1 MYRKYYCVAA
11 ITGLATALNTCAIP
25 PDVRD
30 FAHVDTYDITRRVRC
45 EMRDAVRQKAK
56 EAIARRQPEIAAKLV
71 TDEDFLKFDFA
82 TLGRDAQSIVNVYK
96 DTLIGYDWNF
106 DITERNDVTAGA
118 DVLNTFTRGTFGIG
132 TSITNNRERNNVET
146 FRELDSF
153 VKLATMVSNADYC
166 KPDVYKPK
174 NYMYPITGNLNL
186 ISYVKKYL
194 DHNQSGN
201 LAGAEGSKDLAT
213 YSIKL
218 KFTTMWNSK
227 LTPDLDLPTRGLTW
241 ELVGVDGSA
250 ENTRTDVHQVSIVMV
265 LPAGGDQR
273 SLTIAEER
281 VRAELEYLRLRDDLR
296 SFANH

>member
-1 MYRKYYCVAA
+1 MYRRYSYVAA
-11 ITGLATALNTCAIP
+11 LAGLATTLGACAIP

-56 EAIARRQPEIAAKLV
+56 EAIARRQPEIAAQLV

-82 TLGRDAQSIVNVYK
+82 VLGREAQSIVSVYK

-106 DITERNDVTAGA
+106 DITEKNDATAGV
-118 DVLNTFTRGTFGIG
+118 DVLNTFTRGTFGLG
-132 TSITNNRERNNVET
+132 ATVSNNRERNNVET

-153 VKLATMVSNADYC
+153 VKLATMVSNTDYC

-174 NYMYPITGNLNL
+174 NYVYPITGNLNL

-201 LAGAEGSKDLAT
+201 LAGAAGSKDLAT
-213 YSIKL
+213 YSVKL
-218 KFTTMWNSK
+218 KFTTVWSSK
-227 LTPDLDLPTRGLTW
+227 LTPDLNLPSRGITW
-241 ELVGVDGSA
+241 EVVGVDGSA

-296 SFANH
+296 SFANR